1 MNHLCSTPE
10 GFMGPFFLS
19 SLTYTSLPLMDVGNK
34 IDSVLLEPKNSL

>member
-19 SLTYTSLPLMDVGNK
+19 PLTYPSLPQMDEAKK
-34 IDSVLLEPKNSL
+34 IDSVFLEPKKPL